1 MIDYR
6 SSGILLAVSS
16 LPGPYGIGSM
26 GASARKFVDF
36 LAKAGQ
42 HYWQILP
49 LVPPGDGASPYMSPS
64 AFAGNPYLIDLDELA
79 KDGLLTK
86 YELEGAKWGDPD
98 HVDYSFLARTR
109 MPLLRLAWQRSL
121 LKADPDTKG
130 TTLSN
135 ETSEVEEAEIPDL
148 PWLEDYAHF
157 AALHDRYQVPF
168 QEWPENPSP
177 PTQEEMDFH
186 VFLQRTFYR
195 QWFALK
201 KYANKNGVR
210 IMGDIPFYLSP
221 DSVEVWKHPELFQ
234 LDKKGH
240 LACVAGVPPD
250 AFSEDGQLWGNPLYD
265 WKKHKKEVF
274 SFWEERMS
282 WCAKLFDAVRIDH
295 FRAFHTYWSI
305 PVDAKSAKNGRWEKG
320 PGMPLLKALRA
331 ALPDLELIAEDLG
344 DLDADCLK
352 FVRNCGIPG
361 MKIMVFAFDPK
372 AESAYLPHNCQQ
384 NSVVYSG
391 THDTPTFVQWL
402 NEGDKDSTA
411 YAVRYLR
418 LREDEGLGWGVIAG
432 AWSTA
437 SYLAIAP
444 MQDVL
449 GLGADARMN
458 APGTTGPQ
466 NWSWRVREDAFNDF
480 VSGKLLELTRI
491 YRR

>member
-1 MIDYR
+1 MNDYR

-98 HVDYSFLARTR
+98 HVDYGFLARTR
-109 MPLLRLAWQRSL
+109 MSLLRIAWKRSL
-121 LKADPDTKG
+121 TTESAVQDTDSTKKD
-130 TTLSN
+130 LS
-135 ETSEVEEAEIPDL
+135 EDDAEIPDL

-157 AALHDRYQVPF
+157 AALHDRYQTPF
-168 QEWPENPSP
+168 QQWPDNPVP
-177 PTQEEMDFH
+177 PTEEEMGFH
-186 VFLQRTFYR
+186 IFLQQTFYR

-201 KYANKNGVR
+201 KYANKNGIR

-234 LDKKGH
+234 LDKHGR
-240 LACVAGVPPD
+240 LASVAGVPPD

-265 WKKHKKEVF
+265 WKKHKKEVYA
-274 SFWEERMS
+274 FWEERIG

-305 PVDAKSAKNGRWEKG
+305 PVDAKNAKGGRWEKG
-320 PGMPLLKALRA
+320 PGMSLLKALRSA
-331 ALPDLELIAEDLG
+331 QPDLELIAEDLG

-361 MKIMVFAFDPK
+361 MKIMVFAFDPE

-402 NEGDKDSTA
+402 NEGDKDSTD
-411 YAVRYLR
+411 YAKRYLR
-418 LREDEGLGWGVIAG
+418 LREEEGLGWGVIAG
-432 AWSTA
+432 TWATA
-437 SYLAIAP
+437 SRLAIAP

-458 APGTTGPQ
+458 APGTTGPH

-480 VSGKLLELTRI
+480 VSGKLLELTKI

>member
-1 MIDYR
+1 MTDYR

-79 KDGLLTK
+79 KEGLLTK

-98 HVDYSFLARTR
+98 HVDYAFLSRTR

-121 LKADPDTKG
+121 LKDEVPADKATEQEDAPAAATP
-130 TTLSN
+130 
-135 ETSEVEEAEIPDL
+135 EL

-157 AALHDRYQVPF
+157 AALHDRYQAPF
-168 QEWPENPSP
+168 QQWPENPAP
-177 PTQEEMDFH
+177 PTPEELDFH
-186 VFLQRTFYR
+186 IFLQRTFYK

-201 KYANKNGVR
+201 QYANQRGVR

-234 LDKKGH
+234 LDKHGR

-274 SFWEERMS
+274 AFWVERMS

-305 PVDAKSAKNGRWEKG
+305 PVTAKSAKEGRWEKG
-320 PGMPLLKALRA
+320 PGMPLLKTLRA

-361 MKIMVFAFDPK
+361 MKIMVFAFDTK
-372 AESAYLPHNCQQ
+372 SESAYLPHNCQRS
-384 NSVVYSG
+384 SVVYSG

-411 YAVRYLR
+411 YATRYLR

-432 AWSTA
+432 AWSAA

-466 NWSWRVREDAFNDF
+466 NWSWRVREDAFNDY
-480 VSGKLLELTRI
+480 VSGKLLELTRT